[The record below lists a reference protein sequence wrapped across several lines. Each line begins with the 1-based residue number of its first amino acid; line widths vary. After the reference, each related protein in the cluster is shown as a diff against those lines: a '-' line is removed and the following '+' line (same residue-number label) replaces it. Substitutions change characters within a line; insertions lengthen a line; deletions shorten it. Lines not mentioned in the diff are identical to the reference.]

1 MPGPQWKMLGLN
13 PWRRRYIGVTGI
25 MTREEMEELCD
36 AYAPPK
42 GLTVHQLILGVLV
55 DSRTASGATNRHPK
69 RYPKIEKGGD
79 LMRGPRKGMGD
90 GLLSFNAI
98 RYSTQ
103 EPRTLGLQLAGLLA
117 YDPHVI
123 QLDADW
129 PDVGSFKAIH
139 AAPCYRWSES
149 ESVWQDRIIL
159 RIGPKA
165 VEMAGRDPK
174 KIAARVG
181 AYHRAVASGGSLC
194 DAVSDVLIDASGGRG
209 QPLDVDFALACLR
222 AISDARIDF
231 GVGVAGGLD
240 AKSIPRLEPIA
251 REFPYVSVSA
261 ESRLRDAGDHL
272 DLNKARAYI
281 KAAQDLF
288 ASVS

>member
-1 MPGPQWKMLGLN
+1 MSEPQWKMLGLH
-13 PWRRRYIGVTGI
+13 PWKRRYIGVTGI

-42 GLTVHQLILGVLV
+42 GITVHQLILGVLV
-55 DSRTASGATNRHPK
+55 DSKTASGATNRHPK
-69 RYPKIEKGGD
+69 RCPKIEKVRD

-117 YDPHVI
+117 YDPNVI

-129 PDVGSFKAIH
+129 PGVGSFKAIH
-139 AAPCYRWSES
+139 AAPHYRGHES
-149 ESVWQDRIIL
+149 ESVWRYRIIL

-165 VEMAGRDPK
+165 MEMAERDPK

-181 AYHRAVASGGSLC
+181 AYRRAVASGNDL
-194 DAVSDVLIDASGGRG
+194 VSDVLLDASGGRG

-222 AISDARIDF
+222 AIRDARIDF

-281 KAAQDLF
+281 KAAQELF
-288 ASVS
+288 ASVR